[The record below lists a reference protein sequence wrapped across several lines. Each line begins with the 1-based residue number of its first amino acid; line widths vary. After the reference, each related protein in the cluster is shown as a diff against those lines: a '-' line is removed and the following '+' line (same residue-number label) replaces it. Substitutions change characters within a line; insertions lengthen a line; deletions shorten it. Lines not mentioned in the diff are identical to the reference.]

1 VFVAGQEQ
9 RLGQHYEVLMPVQF
23 PDDLVVTGARL
34 VEIRN
39 AAEVDGAGFDPG
51 EIVAAPLDSGARINL
66 DTQKRE
72 SVGENLFGKGQNFAF
87 ERGATESL
95 GNLLRSWQQGEGRGL
110 FRFEARGMDRQSQIG
125 DLLAEAEP
133 ELLRG
138 SHRQTPLSGVR
149 NNLTAI

>member
-1 VFVAGQEQ
+1 
-9 RLGQHYEVLMPVQF
+9 
-23 PDDLVVTGARL
+23 VVTGARR
-34 VEIRN
+34 VEIRY
-39 AAEVDGAGFDPG
+39 AAEVDGAGLDPG

-72 SVGENLFGKGQNFAF
+72 SVGENLFGKGQEFAF
-87 ERGATESL
+87 ERGATEAL

-110 FRFEARGMDRQSQIG
+110 FRFEARGMDHQSPIG

-138 SHRQTPLSGVR
+138 SHRQTPLSSVR